1 MFNAFNTRSNAT
13 PSTSRVVIPDPASQT
28 HGIGSTPTSP
38 TSTPTARDTTVG
50 PRSRNPASVSKQSQG
65 PRSGFM
71 ASTLGRLTGS
81 TQAAEAKALAE
92 ANATDKAQ
100 RRTFA
105 RVVATIDLGAMRRN
119 FRLGM
124 ALIGAGVHPDLS
136 GDFPYGPGEK
146 RNDETHPPKWT
157 PGVRPA
163 AVVKASGY
171 GLDDDSNKEE
181 VIKIATTLAS
191 EGCRDFFVASAG
203 EAADLRDVL
212 KAQQPDIEKGVA
224 INMLDGVAP
233 GEDLQYLV
241 NHKITPVLN
250 GMDELAL
257 WNAKGEE
264 LGKPLPTILQFD
276 SGMARAG
283 IRMHHRE
290 QVLQDLKDN
299 KYPFLDIKLAMT
311 HLSDSDD
318 ATRVPLPAGMGPAE
332 AHDPADTP
340 ADTERK
346 NKVNREVAEYDK
358 VYNHTPGD
366 KTRAQLASF
375 EAVCDELR
383 KINPSI
389 QASIG
394 ASSTVFIGKDPSQ
407 SLDLHKDMVRMGAT
421 FHGQAPFGSE
431 DHPLEPTLDIKAK
444 ARQVETAEPGEVVGY
459 GSRYKVGS
467 EQETHAAIA
476 WGYTEGAPRRNNGNA
491 DQRPHVLV
499 GTGANQEAAEFIGA
513 TSMDQSQIKTSP
525 GKLKPGEMVTVL
537 GGDISVNKFSQMHGS
552 GVSELSV
559 KLGSRVVKEY
569 VDDNAPS
576 QVGEPFVDDSPHAW
590 KD

>member
-1 MFNAFNTRSNAT
+1 MFNSFNTRSNAT

-38 TSTPTARDTTVG
+38 TSTSSTRDTTAG

-71 ASTLGRLTGS
+71 ASTFGRLTGS
-81 TQAAEAKALAE
+81 TQAAEARALAE
-92 ANATDKAQ
+92 AKATDKAQ

-124 ALIGAGVHPDLS
+124 ALIGAGAHPDLS
-136 GDFPYGPGEK
+136 GDFPYGPGVK

-171 GLDDDSNKEE
+171 GLDDDSDKEE

-299 KYPFLDIKLAMT
+299 KYPFLDIKLVMT

-318 ATRVPLPAGMGPAE
+318 ATRVPLPAGVGPAE

-358 VYNHTPGD
+358 VYNHTPGG

-421 FHGQAPFGSE
+421 FHGQAPFGGE

-444 ARQVETAEPGEVVGY
+444 ARQVETAEPGELVGY

-576 QVGEPFVDDSPHAW
+576 RVGEPFVDDSPHAW